1 MIWEVPTIAR
11 KLADKIHGQVL
22 EPADRDF
29 DEARSISNGRFDRRP
44 DIIVRCR
51 DADDVR
57 ASVDFARQERLTL
70 SVRGGG
76 HSYAGN
82 TVSDGG
88 LLIDLSLMKAIRVDA
103 ESRTATVQPGVT
115 CGELDHATQAHGLAT
130 PGPTVS
136 SVGVAGA
143 ALGGGSG
150 YLSRK
155 YGLALDNLLSVDV
168 VTADGRQLRA
178 SEHQH
183 PDLFWAMRGAGPN
196 FGVATSLQF
205 RLHEVGPEVLTGQ
218 IIYPFDNG
226 DELLRFFRGFI
237 ADAPEGFQCYPF
249 MIRIPP
255 IEPFPERFHGHPA
268 LDFVLY
274 HLDPRAIDYVQ
285 PLRDLGEPI
294 LDIVGP
300 ATYESLQK
308 SFDTGLPRGR
318 RYYSRGHYLNELSD
332 ASIDTITT
340 HTPGMQG
347 GLTAV
352 YLEPLGGAI
361 GRVDSAAT
369 SFGERNARYSF
380 HILAGWVEAAD
391 DDSVMAWAETFH
403 AAMVPNATGGVYVNL
418 LGDDEED
425 RVPAAYGE
433 NYRRLIEL
441 KTAWDSDNLFRMNH
455 NIPPSA

>member
-1 MIWEVPTIAR
+1 MIAR
-11 KLADKIHGQVL
+11 KLAGQIHGQVL
-22 EPADRDF
+22 EPTDYYF

-44 DIIVRCR
+44 DIIVRCQ

-57 ASVDFARQERLTL
+57 ASVDFARQEGLTL
-70 SVRGGG
+70 SVKGGG

-82 TVSDGG
+82 TVGDGG
-88 LLIDLSLMKAIRVDA
+88 LLIDLSLMKAIRVDV
-103 ESRTATVQPGVT
+103 ESRMATVQPGVT
-115 CGELDHATQAHGLAT
+115 CGELDQATQAHGLAT
-130 PGPTVS
+130 PGPTLS

-178 SEHQH
+178 SEREH
-183 PDLFWAMRGAGPN
+183 PGLFWALRGAGPN

-226 DELLRFFRGFI
+226 GELLRFFRDFI
-237 ADAPEGFQCYPF
+237 ADAPDGFQCYPF
-249 MIRIPP
+249 MIRTPP

-274 HLDPRAIDYVQ
+274 HIDPEATDYVQ
-285 PLRDLGEPI
+285 PLRELGETI
-294 LDIVGP
+294 LDVVGP
-300 ATYESLQK
+300 ATYASLQK
-308 SFDTGLPRGR
+308 TFDAGLPKGQ
-318 RYYSRGHYLNELSD
+318 RYYSKAHYLDELSE
-332 ASIDTITT
+332 ASIDIITA
-340 HTPGMQG
+340 HAPGMRG
-347 GLTAV
+347 ALTAA

-361 GRVDSAAT
+361 GRVDSSAT
-369 SFGERNARYSF
+369 SFGERNAGYSF
-380 HILAGWVEAAD
+380 HILAGWMDAAD
-391 DDSVMAWAETFH
+391 DDSVMAWARAFH
-403 AAMVPNATGGVYVNL
+403 DAMVPNATGGVYVNL

-433 NYRRLIEL
+433 NYRRLVEL
-441 KTAWDSDNLFRMNH
+441 KIKWDPANLFRMNH
-455 NIPPSA
+455 NIQPSA